1 LEKVKKGVDAFMEKE
16 AHRKSKIT
24 PFPSMEERE
33 EKGIWEERFQR
44 QLRREADELEE
55 ELEAKPEL
63 EHIDASPELFD
74 RIVEQLKAEGKWE
87 EETAEEI
94 SPDISLLLSE
104 EDREALEIGRRVQRQ
119 SKKRRF
125 GKWAGMAG
133 VVLLCVFLVTMSSE
147 ANREYAAGVI
157 NAITGSRWGIYVEDV
172 DRDTIKYSEE
182 ERKAYKEIEE
192 KLGIL
197 VPQMLYRPYGMVFKN
212 YQISEER
219 KSGAVFYQYRDSII
233 SVRLY
238 SRMKDT
244 TMQQTLD
251 VQVIDDIPVDI
262 LEKTAKLYELEDDD
276 GETYAGEIVYD
287 NCYYVILG
295 KMDKE
300 EMKKILQNII
310 F

>member
-1 LEKVKKGVDAFMEKE
+1 MGKE

-24 PFPSMEERE
+24 PFPSMGERE
-33 EKGIWEERFQR
+33 EMGAWEEQFQR
-44 QLRREADELEE
+44 QLRREADELEA
-55 ELEAKPEL
+55 ELEEKPEL
-63 EHIDASPELFD
+63 KHIDASPELFD
-74 RIVEQLKAEGKWE
+74 RIVEQLKAEGTWE
-87 EETAEEI
+87 EETAEEL
-94 SPDISLLLSE
+94 SPDIRLLLSE

-119 SKKRRF
+119 GKKKKLA
-125 GKWAGMAG
+125 KWAGMAG

-157 NAITGSRWGIYVEDV
+157 NAITGSKWGFYVEDV
-172 DRDTIKYSEE
+172 GEDTVKYSED

-192 KLGIL
+192 KLGIPVL
-197 VPQMLYRPYGMVFKN
+197 QMLYRPCGMEYKN

-219 KSGAVFYQYRDSII
+219 KSGAVFYQYGDNII

-238 SRMKDT
+238 NRMKDT

-251 VQVIDDIPVDI
+251 VQVVDEIPVDM
-262 LEKTAKLYELEDDD
+262 LEKTAKLYELEDPA

-295 KMDKE
+295 KMNKE
-300 EMKKILQNII
+300 ELKKILQNII

>member
-1 LEKVKKGVDAFMEKE
+1 MGKE

-24 PFPSMEERE
+24 PFPSMGERE
-33 EKGIWEERFQR
+33 EMGAWEEQFQR
-44 QLRREADELEE
+44 QLRREADELEA
-55 ELEAKPEL
+55 ELEEKPEL
-63 EHIDASPELFD
+63 KHIDASPELFD
-74 RIVEQLKAEGKWE
+74 RIVEQLKAEGTWE
-87 EETAEEI
+87 EETAEEL
-94 SPDISLLLSE
+94 SPDIRLLLSE

-119 SKKRRF
+119 GKKKKLA
-125 GKWAGMAG
+125 KWAGMAG
-133 VVLLCVFLVTMSSE
+133 VVLLCVFFVTMSSE

-157 NAITGSRWGIYVEDV
+157 NAITGSKWGIYIEDV
-172 DRDTIKYSEE
+172 SRDTIKYSEE

-197 VPQMLYRPYGMVFKN
+197 VPQMLYRPYGMIYKN

-219 KSGAVFYQYRDSII
+219 KSGAVFYQYKDNII
-233 SVRLY
+233 SVHLY
-238 SRMKDT
+238 KRMKDT

-251 VQVIDDIPVDI
+251 VQVVDDIPVDM
-262 LEKTAKLYELEDDD
+262 LEKTAKLYELEDPA

-295 KMDKE
+295 KMEKE
-300 EMKKILQNII
+300 ELKKVLQNII